1 MNKENMTETAET
13 YYDGTTDE
21 ELMDVVEDDPEEE
34 SADDD
39 AEVEAEDFTDPDEDA
54 DETEDNEADDTGEEG
69 EDPEAQPEKAP
80 ENNEYK
86 ELAEAAREL
95 LKSLGLDKAE
105 NPALELKKLTAEAL
119 GISTE
124 EYDRREKAVK
134 EAQAAWDAQAQRDI
148 EAIHEAFPETKKYKS
163 LLDLPNKEKFAELM
177 DDKRKNLSAV
187 EAFAAS
193 HLDIVKAHN
202 RAPGK
207 NSNLNGTKDHI
218 KSNVPKGAKDTST
231 FISKSEMET
240 YREMFP
246 ELSDQQIKK
255 LYKSTNK

>member
-13 YYDGTTDE
+13 YYDGTSDE
-21 ELMDVVEDDPEEE
+21 ELMDVVDDDPE
-34 SADDD
+34 SDTADDD
-39 AEVEAEDFTDPDEDA
+39 IDIDVDDTTDPDEDA
-54 DETEDNEADDTGEEG
+54 DETEDDEAENAGEEG
-69 EDPEAQPEKAP
+69 EDPEAQPENAP
-80 ENNEYK
+80 KNNEDN
-86 ELAEAAREL
+86 ELAEVAREL

-105 NPALELKKLTAEAL
+105 NPVLELKKLTAEAL

-148 EAIHEAFPETKKYKS
+148 EAIHEAFPETKKYKT
-163 LLDLPNKEKFAELM
+163 LRDLPNKEKFAEYM
-177 DDKRKNLSAV
+177 DDKIKKPSAV

-207 NSNLNGTKDHI
+207 NSNLSGTKDHI

-231 FISKSEMET
+231 FIPKSEMET

-246 ELSDQQIKK
+246 ELTDQQIKK

>member
-1 MNKENMTETAET
+1 MNKENMKETAET

-34 SADDD
+34 STDVDADVETDD
-39 AEVEAEDFTDPDEDA
+39 PKDPDKDVDEAEDDEA
-54 DETEDNEADDTGEEG
+54 EGAGEEE
-69 EDPEAQPEKAP
+69 EDPEAQPENDP

-105 NPALELKKLTAEAL
+105 NPAQELKKLTAEAL

-134 EAQAAWDAQAQRDI
+134 EAQAAWNAQAQRDI

-163 LLDLPNKEKFAELM
+163 LMDLPNKEKFAELM
-177 DDKRKNLSAV
+177 DDKTKKLSAV

-246 ELSDQQIKK
+246 DLSDQQIKK

>member
-1 MNKENMTETAET
+1 MTETAET

-21 ELMDVVEDDPEEE
+21 ELMDVVEDDPDEE
-34 SADDD
+34 STDVDADVETDD
-39 AEVEAEDFTDPDEDA
+39 TTDLDEDA
-54 DETEDNEADDTGEEG
+54 DETEDNEAENAGEEG
-69 EDPEAQPEKAP
+69 EDPEAQPENAP
-80 ENNEYK
+80 ENNEDN

-105 NPALELKKLTAEAL
+105 NPAQELKKLTAEAL
-119 GISTE
+119 GISPE

-134 EAQAAWDAQAQRDI
+134 EAQAAWYAQAQRDI

-163 LLDLPNKEKFAELM
+163 LKDLPNKEKFAELM
-177 DDKRKNLSAV
+177 DDKTKKLSAV

-207 NSNLNGTKDHI
+207 NSNLSGTKDHI

-246 ELSDQQIKK
+246 DLSDQQIKK

>member
-13 YYDGTTDE
+13 YYDGTSDE
-21 ELMDVVEDDPEEE
+21 ELMDVVDDDSEEE
-34 SADDD
+34 SADDN

-54 DETEDNEADDTGEEG
+54 DETEDDEAENAGEEG
-69 EDPEAQPEKAP
+69 EDPEAQPENAP
-80 ENNEYK
+80 ENNEDN

-119 GISTE
+119 GISPE

-177 DDKRKNLSAV
+177 DDKRKKLSAV

-193 HLDIVKAHN
+193 HLDIVKAHK

-207 NSNLNGTKDHI
+207 NSNLSGTKDHI

-231 FISKSEMET
+231 FIPKSEMET

-246 ELSDQQIKK
+246 ELTDQQIKK

>member
-21 ELMDVVEDDPEEE
+21 ELMDVVDDPDEE
-34 SADDD
+34 STDDD

-69 EDPEAQPEKAP
+69 EDPEAQPENAP
-80 ENNEYK
+80 ENNEDN

-105 NPALELKKLTAEAL
+105 NPAQELKKLTAEAL

-163 LLDLPNKEKFAELM
+163 LMDLPNKEKFAELM
-177 DDKRKNLSAV
+177 DDKTKKLSAV

-246 ELSDQQIKK
+246 DLSDQQIKQ